1 MVNPCM
7 ARSPTRKGSWGCKKQ
22 THTHKNKNTPFAST
36 HDYFD
41 LFNLY
46 RLVLTFLRFLPI
58 PPISAKVAKTSWVPI
73 GAPVAS
79 SQRTKQAWSTLKKS
93 SFQKFLGCL
102 DQQIGFGQGID
113 FSGASHQLQGPC
125 KGSWCF
131 PFHPLFESMLTAT
144 HKRHKYCQ
152 VTAADDRQLVSSV
165 LFQPTLNKQKSDST
179 EARKF
184 AYQKLLMY
192 TLDRFKSLC
201 EMV

>member
-7 ARSPTRKGSWGCKKQ
+7 ARSPTRKGSWGCK
-22 THTHKNKNTPFAST
+22 TLTHKNKHTPFAST

-93 SFQKFLGCL
+93 SF
-102 DQQIGFGQGID
+102 
-113 FSGASHQLQGPC
+113 
-125 KGSWCF
+125 
-131 PFHPLFESMLTAT
+131 
-144 HKRHKYCQ
+144 
-152 VTAADDRQLVSSV
+152 
-165 LFQPTLNKQKSDST
+165 
-179 EARKF
+179 
-184 AYQKLLMY
+184 
-192 TLDRFKSLC
+192 
-201 EMV
+201 